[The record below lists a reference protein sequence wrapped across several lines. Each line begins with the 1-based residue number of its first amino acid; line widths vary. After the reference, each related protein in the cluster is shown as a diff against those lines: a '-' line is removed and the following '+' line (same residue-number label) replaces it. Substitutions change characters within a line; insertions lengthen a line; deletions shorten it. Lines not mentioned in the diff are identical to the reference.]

1 MTFLYCIM
9 SVSWDAR
16 RLFDDVVAADADIKY
31 SGIGRTWPLR
41 WSNPISILIS
51 VNALKSATDSYITN
65 FNSGLPA
72 ANFRW
77 HQSVKHANHE
87 YTWKVSC
94 YLIGRKPREYTI
106 IELDLKLR
114 SHRAINTCTVSI
126 RSHCMRKIELFPSFN
141 KFLWSKMNSFSEIKK
156 VYFESYFSISNI
168 CLSPTSIPSKSDSS
182 IFILKYVFG

>member
-1 MTFLYCIM
+1 MIGVIIIFKIIRNELNMTFLYCIM

-141 KFLWSKMNSFSEIKK
+141 KFLWSKMDSFSEIKK
-156 VYFESYFSISNI
+156 S
-168 CLSPTSIPSKSDSS
+168 
-182 IFILKYVFG
+182 ILKAILVFQISV